1 LAVVAGGD
9 SRNAGLATD
18 ERPERF
24 GPQNGAVM
32 HKVRRRRRALIAV
45 AALVAHPATGGA
57 LAQLQAQTAPA
68 RLALVIGNSAYTL
81 APSLPSCAA
90 SANVAAA
97 RLRAAGFEVAEHLD
111 ASNGATGA
119 ALNDFAQAIAAHPR
133 AAAIVYVC
141 GYGVNFRDRDF
152 VLPVSATLTRPSDV
166 LTQGVVAR
174 AFGTAAGGPKAGAT
188 LVLLDLFALPG
199 SGAAAPAGT
208 AAQESATGSVA
219 TAMVL
224 EPPGPAAA
232 TPAATALTKLLGESE
247 VKLPGVIGELEALM
261 PGGGASFVGKNEATA
276 DLLLVGQPP
285 APSPPQAPAQSAL
298 QAAPPA
304 PAASGPGA
312 AAPSAAASAPPALGQ
327 PTPATPTQPGPSTA
341 PEASAAASAGQAP
354 LAPPSAAA
362 SLAKKRTQ
370 ALADAD
376 AVFWQS
382 IMASKDRNDFALYLQ
397 KFPHGQFAWL
407 AKERIRILTT
417 GNHPNAGHSETSERQ
432 TLISPLRRRTQAA
445 AERSTLP
452 QADVNAPL
460 QAPQRTRL
468 SPTTPQ
474 ANPMQGRAVAPG
486 FTEGANGCMRNNYNG
501 ASRGPC

>member
-1 LAVVAGGD
+1 MAVVAGGD

-174 AFGTAAGGPKAGAT
+174 AFGTAAGGRRLARHWSFWT
-188 LVLLDLFALPG
+188 SLRC
-199 SGAAAPAGT
+199 
-208 AAQESATGSVA
+208 
-219 TAMVL
+219 
-224 EPPGPAAA
+224 PAAV
-232 TPAATALTKLLGESE
+232 PRLRLGRPHRRARPDRSRLRWCWSRQ
-247 VKLPGVIGELEALM
+247 VR
-261 PGGGASFVGKNEATA
+261 
-276 DLLLVGQPP
+276 
-285 APSPPQAPAQSAL
+285 PQL
-298 QAAPPA
+298 
-304 PAASGPGA
+304 
-312 AAPSAAASAPPALGQ
+312 
-327 PTPATPTQPGPSTA
+327 
-341 PEASAAASAGQAP
+341 
-354 LAPPSAAA
+354 
-362 SLAKKRTQ
+362 
-370 ALADAD
+370 
-376 AVFWQS
+376 
-382 IMASKDRNDFALYLQ
+382 
-397 KFPHGQFAWL
+397 H
-407 AKERIRILTT
+407 
-417 GNHPNAGHSETSERQ
+417 
-432 TLISPLRRRTQAA
+432 RRRL
-445 AERSTLP
+445 RSP
-452 QADVNAPL
+452 SCSAKA
-460 QAPQRTRL
+460 R
-468 SPTTPQ
+468 
-474 ANPMQGRAVAPG
+474 
-486 FTEGANGCMRNNYNG
+486 
-501 ASRGPC
+501 

>member
-1 LAVVAGGD
+1 
-9 SRNAGLATD
+9 
-18 ERPERF
+18 
-24 GPQNGAVM
+24 M

-81 APSLPSCAA
+81 APGLPSCAA

-174 AFGTAAGGPKAGAT
+174 AI
-188 LVLLDLFALPG
+188 
-199 SGAAAPAGT
+199 
-208 AAQESATGSVA
+208 GSVA

-247 VKLPGVIGELEALM
+247 VKLPGVVGELEALM
-261 PGGGASFVGKNEATA
+261 S
-276 DLLLVGQPP
+276 
-285 APSPPQAPAQSAL
+285 
-298 QAAPPA
+298 
-304 PAASGPGA
+304 
-312 AAPSAAASAPPALGQ
+312 
-327 PTPATPTQPGPSTA
+327 
-341 PEASAAASAGQAP
+341 
-354 LAPPSAAA
+354 
-362 SLAKKRTQ
+362 
-370 ALADAD
+370 
-376 AVFWQS
+376 
-382 IMASKDRNDFALYLQ
+382 
-397 KFPHGQFAWL
+397 
-407 AKERIRILTT
+407 
-417 GNHPNAGHSETSERQ
+417 
-432 TLISPLRRRTQAA
+432 
-445 AERSTLP
+445 
-452 QADVNAPL
+452 
-460 QAPQRTRL
+460 
-468 SPTTPQ
+468 
-474 ANPMQGRAVAPG
+474 
-486 FTEGANGCMRNNYNG
+486 
-501 ASRGPC
+501 